1 MQKQSDRRWSANLF
15 ILHLHLSYHYSY
27 LKERRNAID
36 GEWMHLFSLLWGRT
50 KSSCDFHF
58 IPWPFV
64 WFPFGWEDEAISN
77 ASRTSKISRSY
88 AEVGRARSK
97 PKERGEKKYLKI
109 NQNIKEKKENLYIT
123 FNFRK
128 EQKKKSS
135 ADACGKEE
143 ITTMADASWP
153 SLLGASFTHMPVS
166 SGGGT
171 YPHPLC
177 RLTCICTSFLFH
189 AL

>member
-1 MQKQSDRRWSANLF
+1 MRLMVNEY
-15 ILHLHLSYHYSY
+15 IC
-27 LKERRNAID
+27 
-36 GEWMHLFSLLWGRT
+36 FSFLWGRT
-50 KSSCDFHF
+50 KSSYDFHF

-77 ASRTSKISRSY
+77 ASRTSKVSRSY

-128 EQKKKSS
+128 EQQKKKQCWRLWQRRNNNNGWCFLAQPIGCIFHAHARQFWRRDLSS
-135 ADACGKEE
+135 
-143 ITTMADASWP
+143 P
-153 SLLGASFTHMPVS
+153 SLPLDVHMHIVSFSCSLNVLQQNNLAVAS
-166 SGGGT
+166 
-171 YPHPLC
+171 
-177 RLTCICTSFLFH
+177 
-189 AL
+189 